1 MKEIIFVGAGGF
13 IGALLRYM
21 ISLLLVKFPQFGF
34 PLGTFLVNIIGCIVI
49 GFIVGIGFD
58 KHYNVIPIKEF
69 VIIGILGGFTTFS
82 TFGLESFEMLQSNQ
96 FKLFFIYV
104 LGSVIFGLMSI
115 RLGIAISQ

>member
-1 MKEIIFVGAGGF
+1 MKEIIFVGAGGL

-21 ISLLLVKFPQFGF
+21 ISLLLVKFSQFGF
-34 PLGTFLVNIIGCIVI
+34 PFGTFLVNIIGCIVI
-49 GFIVGIGFD
+49 GFIIGIGFD
-58 KHYNVIPIKEF
+58 RHYNVIPIMEF

-115 RLGIAISQ
+115 RLGIEISQ